1 MNRQTETRW
10 AVAVVLG
17 FSLAALSLSAWAGD
31 KKKPAPSPVVDS
43 GSFGVFVKG
52 QRVITESFRIEQ
64 VNGLSTIKAQLKDPA
79 SSTTVQKCELELTS
93 AGELIRYDWSQES
106 GGSLSVVPS
115 NDFLIEK
122 IAASTS
128 GKPSEQPFLMPT
140 TSMVL
145 DNNFFVLREV
155 LAWRYLAADCK
166 SEDTGV
172 KCQQSPAEFGVLV
185 PQDHTSM
192 RVRLEL
198 VGKEKV
204 SIHGAQR
211 ELLRINLT
219 GEGFEWGLWVDAQ
232 DQFKLIRVTIPADN
246 TEVVRD

>member
-1 MNRQTETRW
+1 VKLHTGTRW
-10 AVAVVLG
+10 AIVAVVG
-17 FSLAALSLSAWAGD
+17 FCFSLAAWAGD
-31 KKKPAPSPVVDS
+31 KKGKPAPNPVVDS
-43 GSFGVFVKG
+43 GSFGLFVKG

-64 VNGLSTIKAQLKDPA
+64 QNGINTIKAQLKEA
-79 SSTTVQKCELELTS
+79 AGSSTVQKCDLEITS
-93 AGELIRYDWSQES
+93 AGELIHYDWSQES
-106 GGSLSVVPS
+106 GGSINVVPN
-115 NDFLIEK
+115 NDFLLEK
-122 IAASTS
+122 ITTTEG

-140 TSMVL
+140 TTLIL

-166 SEDTGV
+166 AEGGNV
-172 KCQQSPAEFGVLV
+172 KCQQGPEEFGVLV
-185 PQDHTSM
+185 PQDHASM

-204 SIHGAQR
+204 SIHGAER

-219 GEGFEWGLWVDAQ
+219 GESFAWALWVDPQ
-232 DQFKLIRVTIPADN
+232 DQFKLMRVTIAADN